1 MSRSVIPDIIF
12 SGVKVVN
19 ASRVF
24 VADVGIKNGKISAF
38 FQPGLRRDAGE
49 SIEGKDLYLL
59 PGLIETHLHTR
70 VPAFSY
76 REDFLTGTAAAAAGG
91 ITTVLE
97 MPVSKPPTYCTNVLE
112 ERVNYAKRDA
122 LVDFGFYGA
131 AGEDNLEHIVPLA
144 SAGVIG
150 FKTFTQRS
158 PPGREKEFIGLC
170 AKTSASLYRVF
181 REIASTGLISAIH
194 AEEDTLISLFRE
206 ESSGAGLEAY
216 ARTRPPLVELE
227 AVARSLVLSRAAGV
241 RLAVC
246 HVSTPEAVQL
256 IGNARSSGQEVYIE
270 TCPHYFLCS
279 YEDSAKL
286 GPFAKMKPPLRSRE
300 IATRLLQMYA
310 EGRIDYIGSDHAPF
324 TEKEKVAYRE
334 DLFMAPD
341 GIAAMEL
348 TLPLLLAQVR
358 KGRLRIED
366 IVRTCSEQPSKIFGL
381 YPRKGVI
388 ALGSDA
394 DVVLI
399 DLNHTSSVRVDQLKT
414 KAKACARLY
423 ENRETGG
430 KILLTMVR
438 GRTVMKNGEI
448 LGTAGWGQWI
458 RPNTIS

>member
-1 MSRSVIPDIIF
+1 MNRSATPDTIF
-12 SGVKVVN
+12 RGVKVVN
-19 ASRVF
+19 ASGIF
-24 VADVGIKNGKISAF
+24 VADVALKDGRISSF
-38 FQPGLRRDAGE
+38 FQTGLSHDAGE
-49 SIEGKDLYLL
+49 TIEGSGLYLL

-70 VPAFSY
+70 VPAFDY
-76 REDFLTGTAAAAAGG
+76 REDFLTGTMAAAAGG

-97 MPVSKPPTYCTNVLE
+97 MPVSKPPTHSVDVLK
-112 ERVNYAKRDA
+112 ERISHAKKDA
-122 LVDFGFYGA
+122 LVDFAFYGA
-131 AGEDNLEHIVPLA
+131 AGEDNVEHIVPLA

-150 FKTFTQRS
+150 FKTFTQGP
-158 PPGREKEFIGLC
+158 PPGRQKEFIGLC

-181 REIASTGLISAIH
+181 REIAKTGLISAIH
-194 AEEDTLISLFRE
+194 AEEDSLISLFRN
-206 ESSGAGLEAY
+206 ESSGTDLEAY
-216 ARTRPPLVELE
+216 GRTRPPLVELE
-227 AVARSLVLSRAAGV
+227 AVARSLVLSQAAGV

-256 IGNARSSGQEVYIE
+256 VENARSSGQEVYIE
-270 TCPHYFLCS
+270 TCPHYLLCS

-300 IATRLLQMYA
+300 IAARLLQMYA

-324 TEKEKVAYRE
+324 TEEEKVAYPE

-348 TLPLLLAQVR
+348 TLPLFLAQVR
-358 KGRLRIED
+358 EGRLRIED

-399 DLNHTSSVRVDQLKT
+399 DLNHTSSVRLDQLKT

-448 LGTAGWGQWI
+448 SGTAGWGQWI
-458 RPNTIS
+458 RPNKIS